1 MVVHAEK
8 LRWLFWLRWKML
20 LRSFVGSGGK
30 SNWGRIIGLIFLILF
45 GLPFVGG
52 IAVGTYFAYRYLP
65 APANSEILFLV
76 LTGIYLLWIVLPLL
90 EFTVNEGLDLSKLTL
105 FPLTRAELM
114 TSLVLSSLLD
124 VPTLGLLLVFAA
136 VVAGW
141 AFSLPLA
148 LMALLCMLIFYV
160 QVIAISQLVLALLM
174 RVLQSRRFRDL
185 SILIIAI
192 FSSSCYIVQQ
202 IVFHALGGSNGGF
215 IYSLQH
221 LNVSPYLQWFP
232 PGMAAR
238 AIQQAY
244 IGNWGLSFVW
254 LGALL
259 IVSLVMLYLW
269 QLVVERALT
278 SDMSGGTVS
287 TRRRRV
293 KVEVTSPTSVNTT
306 SSATN
311 ARHLL
316 PPQVTAIALKDL
328 KYFRRDPQLQALLF
342 QSLMSIVVLI
352 IVTVLNI
359 GNIGYNARFAGVS
372 SWTVL
377 LAPAFA
383 LLPLYTLSSNVFG
396 MERQSVTTLF
406 LFPVEPRYI
415 LWGKNLV
422 VFVAGLLEVVLLII
436 LAAVVSHSWNYVL
449 PALTAGI
456 AGICVIMGCGNFT
469 SVYFPMR
476 IRQMRRGFQTS
487 SNLSSE
493 AGCLRAVMSFV
504 ALAVTAVVL
513 IPVAIALVLPI
524 YFNMLWLWTF
534 SIPLSIVYGVAFYY
548 VVTLLVSPRLMQRV
562 PEILAVVARE

>member
-45 GLPFVGG
+45 GLPFIGG

-114 TSLVLSSLLD
+114 SSLVLSSLLD

-148 LMALLCMLIFYV
+148 LMALLCMLVFYV
-160 QVIAISQLVLALLM
+160 QVIAVSQLVLALLM
-174 RVLQSRRFRDL
+174 RTLQSRRFRDL
-185 SILIIAI
+185 SILIIAV

-202 IVFHALGGSNGGF
+202 IVFHALGGGNGGF
-215 IYSLQH
+215 LYGLQH
-221 LNVSPYLQWFP
+221 LTVSPYLQWLP

-244 IGNWGLSFVW
+244 IGNWGVSFVW

-259 IVSLVMLYLW
+259 VISVVVLYLW

-293 KVEVTSPTSVNTT
+293 RVEAANSIGVSAT

-352 IVTVLNI
+352 VVTVLNI
-359 GNIGYNARFAGVS
+359 GNASSRLSGVG

-377 LAPAFA
+377 LVPAFA
-383 LLPLYTLSSNVFG
+383 LLSLYSLSSNVFG
-396 MERQSVTTLF
+396 MERQSLTTLF
-406 LFPVEPRYI
+406 LFPVDPRYI

-422 VFVAGLLEVVLLII
+422 VFVAGLVEVTLLVI
-436 LAAVVSHSWNYVL
+436 LASAVSHGWNYML
-449 PALTAGI
+449 PALAAGF

-493 AGCLRAVMSFV
+493 AGCLRAVMSLV
-504 ALAVTAVVL
+504 ALAVTAVIL

-524 YFNMLWLWTF
+524 YFNMRWLWTF
-534 SIPLSIVYGVAFYY
+534 SIPLSIVYGAAFYY